1 MQQGAKVS
9 HIAQLL
15 GCSRGTVYRWW
26 QRFASTKAVLGM
38 ARGGRKPVLTEAT
51 DQRVFDLLTGSDSN
65 TADQVGQLLVAEGV
79 TSIKLHRTTIAR
91 AARRAA
97 KRAGVKIWV
106 QKGKPP
112 KAMTAATMQKR
123 LAFAAANKRRDW
135 SNVMFT
141 DRKKFHFRYP
151 GSKVHPIR
159 WVSGATRGSSKAVN
173 QPNHAQVL
181 NVYAGITKYGT
192 TAVHVVAGSSK
203 HKTTFKNQQGKPA
216 RNITTAE
223 YKQVLQTLLK
233 EGQKLFSVQG
243 ISTWVLQQDND
254 PTHSCA
260 AVELQKWNASKGSSV
275 QLLSPWPPNSPDL
288 NLIENFWAWVQQQVD
303 KQGCKSFEEFK
314 QAVIQH
320 IAGVPKQHLTHM
332 YDSMKAR
339 LADVV
344 ANGGGPT
351 KH

>member
-9 HIAQLL
+9 HIAKRI
-15 GCSRGTVYRWW
+15 GCSRGTVYKWW
-26 QRFASTKAVLGM
+26 QRYQSTNAVM
-38 ARGGRKPVLTEAT
+38 VRTRSGRKRVLTQSTE
-51 DQRVFDLLTGSDSN
+51 QRVVDLLTGSDSK
-65 TADQVGQLLVAEGV
+65 TADEVAQLLLAEGV
-79 TSIKLHRTTIAR
+79 TPHKVHKTTVIR
-91 AARRAA
+91 AARRAS
-97 KRAGVKIWV
+97 KRTGEKIWV
-106 QKGKPP
+106 QTGKPP
-112 KAMTAATMQKR
+112 KEMTAATKQKR

-141 DRKKFHFRYP
+141 DRKKFHFCFP
-151 GSKVHPIR
+151 GSKVHPVR
-159 WVSGATRGSSKAVN
+159 WVRGPAKGSSKAVN

-181 NVYAGITKYGT
+181 NVYAGITKYGP

-203 HKTTFKNQQGKPA
+203 HKSTFKNQQGKPA
-216 RNITTAE
+216 KNITTAE

-254 PTHSCA
+254 PTHKIA
-260 AVELQKWNASKGSSV
+260 AAEVQQWNASKGSSV

-288 NLIENFWAWVQQQVD
+288 SLIENFWGWVQQQVD
-303 KQGCKSFEEFK
+303 KQGCKTFEEFK
-314 QAVIQH
+314 EAVIKQ

-332 YDSMKAR
+332 WDGMRAR
-339 LADVV
+339 LNDVV
-344 ANGGGPT
+344 VNGGGPT